1 MALTKKD
8 RERWAHIE
16 EIIAENKVE
25 LKAATS
31 HEPLKAFAEA
41 NGLMNRSDF
50 PKFKHSLRK
59 IGVNYDA
66 LRDEAMQAYNDELD
80 ARAADIDDQAREAP
94 SVTLWTAAVEGD
106 DGSGAFAVVDEEDTA
121 IWYGRFFDD
130 DRTRVAGD
138 PVSAEQSAAEKAVW
152 LAGKALAEAGYPLGR
167 VRIHTTCHELD
178 VDALRAAGVRSS
190 VAVSVVVDPDDL
202 RAVAMAEA
210 PGFQRWQ
217 DADLLGLVDDGAG
230 EDGAE

>member
-16 EIIAENKVE
+16 EIIAENKAE

-31 HEPLKAFAEA
+31 HQPLKAFAERE
-41 NGLMNRSDF
+41 GLMNKGDF

-59 IGVNYDA
+59 IGVHYDA
-66 LRDEAMQAYNDELD
+66 LRDEAMQAFNDELQ
-80 ARAADIDDQAREAP
+80 ARASDIDDQAREAP

-138 PVSAEQSAAEKAVW
+138 LVSAEQSAAEKAVW

-217 DADLLGLVDDGAG
+217 DADLLGLVDDGAA
-230 EDGAE
+230 EAGAE